1 MLRAILVLLLY
12 LLRLVLGGAQI
23 GITPLE
29 CTERRFAP
37 QSHNRLLAGKDEA
50 NAHGQE
56 KSRLG

>member
-1 MLRAILVLLLY
+1 MCSVQFSFFYSIFCVWFW
-12 LLRLVLGGAQI
+12 GAQI
-23 GITPLE
+23 GVTPLE